1 MRRLL
6 PVAASAVLAAAGCAG
21 ATIVRSSSGTS
32 SGPAAAAEGK
42 TFALDDHEVE
52 EIVRDSSAARQ
63 LAPTKTIPVVRL
75 DRKAFVERLL
85 GGPSKEAKAEEDP
98 KLTADAAFLL
108 GFDFVPQPGKRAGVA
123 SIDDVLGEQVV
134 GFYELASAKVF
145 IPDVHLRT
153 EDELLEQRAVLA
165 HEVHHALQAQH
176 FPKAPTAQSSDESL
190 AQLALIEGDAQVAM
204 GAWLGARAGA
214 PVGRSLRRI
223 VEVTK
228 RVPLASVTRGEQD
241 RTLDKALDL
250 TRKRLEFP
258 YRDGMLFVAD
268 VYRAGGFPLVD
279 KMYASPP
286 RSTKQILHPEKYLA
300 GEGPRP
306 VADPRPP
313 RGYTLS
319 TTGTLGELDT
329 RILLERCLDA
339 ETAERAAAGWAG
351 DRYGV
356 FVGPERRLVTA
367 WVSAWDTEQDATEAE
382 AALQKSAA
390 CWHDNGLGLA
400 RSDFT
405 IGAGIQ
411 VHRKGKLVTFLRGF
425 PAGEQAAL
433 EPQLLALVGPE
444 PKPRPLSDLKIPPR
458 VRLPEPV
465 PGRLEGDV
473 YRNEWIGVVGRAPQG
488 MTARAGGDIDFEVE
502 RSDVLVRGGLSISTR
517 ITSDAEN
524 EKTFHEVQE
533 VFVAKAAELQ
543 MQVQSLGGGPVK
555 TALGS
560 GIERRWRLAGT
571 PVEVRLVLLPICA
584 GTGSIVFVQ
593 AYGDA
598 YARSVLDG
606 WVESFRWIHG
616 RNITACDF
624 LDPK

>member
-1 MRRLL
+1 MRGLVAGALSALL
-6 PVAASAVLAAAGCAG
+6 AAGCAG
-21 ATIVRSSSGTS
+21 PRTASTPEGPPGKAPAT
-32 SGPAAAAEGK
+32 AGK
-42 TFALDDHEVE
+42 TFALDDRDVE
-52 EIVRDSSAARQ
+52 EIVRESSAARQ
-63 LAPTKTIPVVRL
+63 LAPMKPVAIERL
-75 DRKAFVERLL
+75 EIRAFVARLL
-85 GGPSKEAKAEEDP
+85 GAPSAAKPGGPE
-98 KLTADAAFLL
+98 LTQEAAFLI

-123 SIDDVLGEQVV
+123 TVEDVLAEQVV
-134 GFYELASAKVF
+134 GFYDVAAAKVF
-145 IPDVHLRT
+145 IPDVRLHS

-176 FPKAPTAQSSDESL
+176 FPKAPAAQSSDEAL

-228 RVPLASVTRGEQD
+228 RVPLASVTRGEEN
-241 RTLDKALDL
+241 RSLDKALDL

-258 YRDGMLFVAD
+258 YRDGMMFVAD
-268 VYRAGGFPLVD
+268 IYRAGGFPLVD
-279 KMYASPP
+279 QMYASPP
-286 RSTKQILHPEKYLA
+286 RSTEQVLHPEKYLA
-300 GEGPRP
+300 GELPRP
-306 VADPRPP
+306 VADPKPP
-313 RGYTLS
+313 RGYTLQA
-319 TTGTLGELDT
+319 TGTLGELDT
-329 RILLERCLDA
+329 RVLLERCLDP

-356 FVGPERRLVTA
+356 FVGPERRLATA
-367 WVSAWDTEQDATEAE
+367 WVSAWDTAEDADEAE
-382 AALQKSAA
+382 GALRKSGA
-390 CWHDNGLGLA
+390 CWHDNALGLA
-400 RSDFT
+400 QRDFT
-405 IGAGIQ
+405 IGADIQ
-411 VHRKGKLVTFLRGF
+411 VRRKGKLVTFLRGF
-425 PAGEQAAL
+425 PEGERAAL
-433 EPQLLALVGPE
+433 EAQLLALVGPE
-444 PKPRPLSDLKIPPR
+444 PRPKPLSELKIPPR

-473 YRNEWIGVVGRAPQG
+473 YRNEWIGVVGRAPPG
-488 MTARAGGDIDFEVE
+488 MLARAGGDIDFEVE
-502 RSDVLVRGGLSISTR
+502 RTDVLVRGGLSISTR

-533 VFVAKAAELQ
+533 AFVAKAAELR
-543 MQVQSLGGGPVK
+543 MQVQALGGGPTK
-555 TALGS
+555 TALGA
-560 GIERRWRLAGT
+560 GVERTWRLAGT
-571 PVEVRLVLLPICA
+571 LVEVRLVLVPICA

-593 AYGDA
+593 AYGDP